1 MLVTA
6 RVRPRAT
13 LHRKIPHWLAIIC
26 ILAAASAYGDSAVSD
41 EMSVKVGFLVNFA
54 KFVEWSTPD
63 SDPLEF
69 CVIGNDRIA
78 ARLETS
84 VVGKSIGTRSLTVR
98 NRPDLAQLSS
108 CSVIYIGRTDKKVA
122 SQVGQ
127 LVAGKSI
134 LTVSEFP
141 ELGSQ
146 GVVINFFLDQERVRF
161 EVHLG
166 VLRLA
171 GLKMSSRLLMLARIA
186 GQ

>member
-1 MLVTA
+1 MLLTA
-6 RVRPRAT
+6 RVRPRAA
-13 LHRKIPHWLAIIC
+13 LHRKTPYFLAIIC
-26 ILAAASAYGDSAVSD
+26 IVAAAGAYGDSALSD
-41 EMSVKVGFLVNFA
+41 EMSVKAGFLVNFA
-54 KFVEWSTPD
+54 KFVEWSTPE

-69 CVIGNDRIA
+69 CVIGDDRMAAHLEASIA
-78 ARLETS
+78 
-84 VVGKSIGTRSLTVR
+84 GKSVGPRLLAVRS
-98 NRPDLAQLSS
+98 RPDLAQLSS

-127 LVAGKSI
+127 LVAGKPI

-166 VLRLA
+166 ALRLA
-171 GLKMSSRLLMLARIA
+171 GLKISSRLLMLARIA